1 MAYEYLTM
9 VTSFVMFFMI
19 GVTLSIHPASIMVG
33 SNTYIESQSKW
44 TRWNGYII
52 FVLLLFVMDLFL
64 TNAVYLAFY
73 DIYGNLMNIGHLDV
87 DFMDIFFSESFQ
99 VIVAIIFLLVLFQV
113 LGLVDVAHGE
123 RNLSFYYSQVESG
136 KDQPSL
142 MERYMEGEKV
152 SLGASIIGLLYMLW
166 MIKRSMWTYIVC
178 VVWFKVLAMLVNVLV
193 SPVINRIMHENNEL
207 STHLL
212 LDPYII
218 SYVVAG
224 FLWGHVALHH
234 DFSKLSGLAKSVAIS
249 LVPRLSVLVGA
260 VLFIA
265 LALAIILV
273 PITWDIVVDI
283 LTSK

>member
-9 VTSFVMFFMI
+9 VTSFIMFFMI

-99 VIVAIIFLLVLFQV
+99 VIVAIMFLLVLFQV

-136 KDQPSL
+136 KDQPSW
-142 MERYMEGEKV
+142 MERYMESEKG

-234 DFSKLSGLAKSVAIS
+234 DFSKLSGLAKSVVIS

>member
-9 VTSFVMFFMI
+9 VTSFITFFMI

-33 SNTYIESQSKW
+33 TNTYIESQSKW

-52 FVLLLFVMDLFL
+52 FVLILFVMDLFL

-73 DIYGNLMNIGHLDV
+73 DIYGNLMNIGQLDV
-87 DFMDIFFSESFQ
+87 NFMDIFFSESFQ
-99 VIVAIIFLLVLFQV
+99 VVVAVLFLLVVFQV

-123 RNLSFYYSQVESG
+123 RNLSFYYSQVETG
-136 KDQPSL
+136 KKSPSW
-142 MERYMEGEKV
+142 MERYMESEKGSV
-152 SLGASIIGLLYMLW
+152 GASIIGLLYMLW
-166 MIKRSMWTYIVC
+166 MTKGSMWTYIVC

-193 SPVINRIMHENNEL
+193 SPVINRIMHTNNEL
-207 STHLL
+207 ATYVI

-218 SYVVAG
+218 SYVLAG
-224 FLWGHVALHH
+224 FLWGYVALHH
-234 DFSKLSGLAKSVAIS
+234 DLSKASRLAKSVVIS

-260 VLFIA
+260 VLFIG
-265 LALAIILV
+265 LSLAIIFV
-273 PITWDIVVDI
+273 PITWDVVVDV

>member
-1 MAYEYLTM
+1 MVYEYLTM

-99 VIVAIIFLLVLFQV
+99 VIVAIMFLLVLFQV
-113 LGLVDVAHGE
+113 LGFVDVAHGE

-136 KDQPSL
+136 KDQPSW
-142 MERYMEGEKV
+142 MERYMEGEKG
-152 SLGASIIGLLYMLW
+152 SLGESIIGLLYMLW
-166 MIKRSMWTYIVC
+166 MTKRSMWTYIVC

-273 PITWDIVVDI
+273 PITWNIVVDI

>member
-1 MAYEYLTM
+1 M
-9 VTSFVMFFMI
+9 VTSFITFFMI

-33 SNTYIESQSKW
+33 TNTYIESQSKW

-52 FVLLLFVMDLFL
+52 FILLLFVMDLFL

-73 DIYGNLMNIGHLDV
+73 DIYGNLSSVDYLNF
-87 DFMDIFFSESFQ
+87 DFMDVFFSESFQ
-99 VIVAIIFLLVLFQV
+99 IVVVVLFLLVLFQV
-113 LGLVDVAHGE
+113 LGLFDVAHGE

-136 KDQPSL
+136 KEPPSW
-142 MERYMEGEKV
+142 MERYMERGKG
-152 SLGASIIGLLYMLW
+152 SLGASIIGYLYMLW
-166 MIKRSMWTYIVC
+166 MTKRSLWTYIVC

-193 SPVINRIMHENNEL
+193 SPVINRIMHTNNEL
-207 STHLL
+207 ATHVI

-218 SYVVAG
+218 SYILAG

-234 DFSKLSGLAKSVAIS
+234 DLSEAYRLAKSVVIS

-260 VLFIA
+260 VLFIG
-265 LALAIILV
+265 LSLAIIFV
-273 PITWDIVVDI
+273 PITWDVVVDV

>member
-9 VTSFVMFFMI
+9 VTSFIMFFMI

-99 VIVAIIFLLVLFQV
+99 VIVAIMFLLVLFQV

-123 RNLSFYYSQVESG
+123 RNLFFYYSQVESG
-136 KDQPSL
+136 KNQPSW
-142 MERYMEGEKV
+142 MERYIEGEKG

-166 MIKRSMWTYIVC
+166 MTKRSMWTYIVC
-178 VVWFKVLAMLVNVLV
+178 VVWFKGLAMLVNVLV

>member
-9 VTSFVMFFMI
+9 VISFIMFFMI

-52 FVLLLFVMDLFL
+52 FVLLLFVMDQFL

-99 VIVAIIFLLVLFQV
+99 VIVAIMFLLVLFQV

-123 RNLSFYYSQVESG
+123 RNLSFYYSQVEAG
-136 KDQPSL
+136 KDQPSW
-142 MERYMEGEKV
+142 MERYMESEKG

-166 MIKRSMWTYIVC
+166 MTKRSMWTYIVC
-178 VVWFKVLAMLVNVLV
+178 VMWFKVLAMLVNVLV

-234 DFSKLSGLAKSVAIS
+234 DFSKLSGLAKSVVIS

>member
-1 MAYEYLTM
+1 M
-9 VTSFVMFFMI
+9 VTSFIMFFMI

-33 SNTYIESQSKW
+33 TNTYIESQGKW
-44 TRWNGYII
+44 TRWNGYTI

-73 DIYGNLMNIGHLDV
+73 DIYGNLMNIGRLDV

-99 VIVAIIFLLVLFQV
+99 VIVAIVFLLVLFQV
-113 LGLVDVAHGE
+113 LGLVDIAHGE
-123 RNLSFYYSQVESG
+123 RNLSFYYSQVEAG
-136 KDQPSL
+136 KEQPSW
-142 MERYMEGEKV
+142 MERYMESEKG

-166 MIKRSMWTYIVC
+166 MTKRSLWTYIIC
-178 VVWFKVLAMLVNVLV
+178 AVWLKVLAMLVNVLV
-193 SPVINRIMHENNEL
+193 SPVINRIMHENHEL

-212 LDPYII
+212 LDPYVV

-234 DFSKLSGLAKSVAIS
+234 DFSKVSGLAKSVLIS

-260 VLFIA
+260 VLFIG

-273 PITWDIVVDI
+273 PITWDVVVDV

>member
-9 VTSFVMFFMI
+9 VTSFITFFMI

-33 SNTYIESQSKW
+33 TNTYIESQSKW

-73 DIYGNLMNIGHLDV
+73 DIYGNLSSVDYLNF
-87 DFMDIFFSESFQ
+87 DFMDVFFSESFQ
-99 VIVAIIFLLVLFQV
+99 IVVVVLFLLVLFQV

-123 RNLSFYYSQVESG
+123 RNLSFYYSQVETG
-136 KDQPSL
+136 KKPPSW
-142 MERYMEGEKV
+142 MERYLESEKG

-166 MIKRSMWTYIVC
+166 MTKRSMWTYIVC

-193 SPVINRIMHENNEL
+193 SPVINRIMHTNNEL
-207 STHLL
+207 ATHVI

-218 SYVVAG
+218 SYVLAG

-234 DFSKLSGLAKSVAIS
+234 DLSEAYRLAKSVVIS

-260 VLFIA
+260 VLFIG
-265 LALAIILV
+265 LSLAIIFV
-273 PITWDIVVDI
+273 PITWDVVVDV

>member
-73 DIYGNLMNIGHLDV
+73 DIYGNLMNIGRLDV
-87 DFMDIFFSESFQ
+87 DFMDIFFSESLQ
-99 VIVAIIFLLVLFQV
+99 VIVAIMFLLVLFQV

-136 KDQPSL
+136 KDQPSW
-142 MERYMEGEKV
+142 MERYMEGEKG

-166 MIKRSMWTYIVC
+166 MTKRSMWTYIVC

-234 DFSKLSGLAKSVAIS
+234 DFSKLSSLAKSVAIS

>member
-9 VTSFVMFFMI
+9 VTSFITFFMI

-33 SNTYIESQSKW
+33 TNTYIESQTKW

-52 FVLLLFVMDLFL
+52 FVLLLFVMDIFL

-73 DIYGNLMNIGHLDV
+73 DIYGNLSSVDYLNF
-87 DFMDIFFSESFQ
+87 DFMDVFFSESFQ
-99 VIVAIIFLLVLFQV
+99 IVVGVLFLLVLFQV

-136 KDQPSL
+136 KEPPSW
-142 MERYMEGEKV
+142 MERYMERGKG
-152 SLGASIIGLLYMLW
+152 SLGASIIGYLYMLW
-166 MIKRSMWTYIVC
+166 MTKRSLWTYIVC

-193 SPVINRIMHENNEL
+193 SPVINRIMHTNNEL
-207 STHLL
+207 ATHVI

-218 SYVVAG
+218 SYILAG

-234 DFSKLSGLAKSVAIS
+234 DLSEAYRLAKSVVIS

-260 VLFIA
+260 VLFIG
-265 LALAIILV
+265 LSLAIIFV
-273 PITWDIVVDI
+273 PITWDVVVDV

>member
-1 MAYEYLTM
+1 M
-9 VTSFVMFFMI
+9 VTSFITFFMI

-33 SNTYIESQSKW
+33 TNTYIESQSKW

-52 FVLLLFVMDLFL
+52 FVLILFVMDLFL

-73 DIYGNLMNIGHLDV
+73 DIYGNLMNIGQLDV
-87 DFMDIFFSESFQ
+87 NFMDIFFSESFQ
-99 VIVAIIFLLVLFQV
+99 VVVAVLFLLVVFQV

-123 RNLSFYYSQVESG
+123 RNLSFYYSQVETG
-136 KDQPSL
+136 KKSPSW
-142 MERYMEGEKV
+142 MERYMESEKG
-152 SLGASIIGLLYMLW
+152 SLGASIIGHLYMLW
-166 MIKRSMWTYIVC
+166 MTKRSMWTYIVC

-193 SPVINRIMHENNEL
+193 SPVINRIMHTNNEL
-207 STHLL
+207 ATHVI

-218 SYVVAG
+218 SYVLAG

-234 DFSKLSGLAKSVAIS
+234 DLSKAYRWAKSIVIS

-260 VLFIA
+260 VLFIG
-265 LALAIILV
+265 LSLAIIFV
-273 PITWDIVVDI
+273 PITWDVVVNV

>member
-9 VTSFVMFFMI
+9 VTSFIMFFMI

-99 VIVAIIFLLVLFQV
+99 VIVAIMFLLVLFQV
-113 LGLVDVAHGE
+113 LGLVNVAHGE

-136 KDQPSL
+136 KNQPSW
-142 MERYMEGEKV
+142 MERYMEGEKG

-166 MIKRSMWTYIVC
+166 MTKRSMWTYIVC

-234 DFSKLSGLAKSVAIS
+234 DFSKLSGLAKSVVIS

>member
-9 VTSFVMFFMI
+9 VTSFITFFMI

-33 SNTYIESQSKW
+33 TNTYIESQSKW

-64 TNAVYLAFY
+64 SNAVYLAFY
-73 DIYGNLMNIGHLDV
+73 DIYGNLSSVDYLNF
-87 DFMDIFFSESFQ
+87 DFMDVFFSESFQ
-99 VIVAIIFLLVLFQV
+99 IVVVVLFLLVLFQV

-136 KDQPSL
+136 KEPPSW
-142 MERYMEGEKV
+142 MERYMESEKG

-166 MIKRSMWTYIVC
+166 MTKRSMWTYIVC

-193 SPVINRIMHENNEL
+193 SPVINRIMHTNNEL
-207 STHLL
+207 ATHVI

-218 SYVVAG
+218 SYILAG

-234 DFSKLSGLAKSVAIS
+234 DLSEAYRLAKSVVIS

-260 VLFIA
+260 VLFIG
-265 LALAIILV
+265 LSLAIIFV
-273 PITWDIVVDI
+273 PITWDVVVDV

>member
-1 MAYEYLTM
+1 
-9 VTSFVMFFMI
+9 MI

-33 SNTYIESQSKW
+33 TNTYIESQGKW

-52 FVLLLFVMDLFL
+52 FVLLLLVMDLFL
-64 TNAVYLAFY
+64 TNAIYLAFY

-87 DFMDIFFSESFQ
+87 NFMDIFFSESFQ
-99 VIVAIIFLLVLFQV
+99 VIVAILFLLVVFQV
-113 LGLVDVAHGE
+113 LGLVDIAHGE
-123 RNLSFYYSQVESG
+123 RNLSFYYSQVEAG
-136 KDQPSL
+136 KGQPSW
-142 MERYMEGEKV
+142 MERYMEAEKG
-152 SLGASIIGLLYMLW
+152 SLRASIIGLLYMLW
-166 MIKRSMWTYIVC
+166 MTKRSLWTYIVC

-193 SPVINRIMHENNEL
+193 SPVINRIMHESNEL
-207 STHLL
+207 STHVL

-234 DFSKLSGLAKSVAIS
+234 DFSKISGLAKSVVIS

-260 VLFIA
+260 LLFIG

-273 PITWDIVVDI
+273 PITWDVVVNV

>member
-9 VTSFVMFFMI
+9 VTSFIMFFMI

-33 SNTYIESQSKW
+33 TNTYIESQSKW

-99 VIVAIIFLLVLFQV
+99 VIVAIMFLLVLFQV

-123 RNLSFYYSQVESG
+123 RNLSFYYSQVEAG
-136 KDQPSL
+136 KEQPSW
-142 MERYMEGEKV
+142 MERYIEREKG

-166 MIKRSMWTYIVC
+166 MTKRSMWTYIVC
-178 VVWFKVLAMLVNVLV
+178 VVWFKILAMLVNVLV

-234 DFSKLSGLAKSVAIS
+234 DVTKVSRLASSMAIS
-249 LVPRLSVLVGA
+249 LIPRLTVLVGA
-260 VLFIA
+260 VFFIG
-265 LALAIILV
+265 LALIIIMV
-273 PITWDIVVDI
+273 PITWDGVLDA
-283 LTSK
+283 LTKK

>member
-9 VTSFVMFFMI
+9 VTSFIMFFMI

-33 SNTYIESQSKW
+33 SNTYIELQSKW

-99 VIVAIIFLLVLFQV
+99 VIVAIMFLLVLFQV

-123 RNLSFYYSQVESG
+123 RNLSFYYSQVEAG
-136 KDQPSL
+136 KEQPSW
-142 MERYMEGEKV
+142 MERYIEREKG

-166 MIKRSMWTYIVC
+166 MTKRSMWTYIVC
-178 VVWFKVLAMLVNVLV
+178 VVWFKILAMLVNVLV

-234 DFSKLSGLAKSVAIS
+234 DVTKVSRLASSMAIS
-249 LVPRLSVLVGA
+249 LIPRLTVLVGA
-260 VLFIA
+260 VFFIG
-265 LALAIILV
+265 LALIIIMV
-273 PITWDIVVDI
+273 PITWDGVLDA
-283 LTSK
+283 LTKK

>member
-1 MAYEYLTM
+1 MAYEFLTM
-9 VTSFVMFFMI
+9 VTSFIIFFMI

-33 SNTYIESQSKW
+33 TNTYIESQSKW

-73 DIYGNLMNIGHLDV
+73 DIYGNLSSVDYLNF
-87 DFMDIFFSESFQ
+87 DFMDVFFSESFQ
-99 VIVAIIFLLVLFQV
+99 IVVVVLFLLVLFQV

-136 KDQPSL
+136 KEPPSW
-142 MERYMEGEKV
+142 MERYMERGKG
-152 SLGASIIGLLYMLW
+152 SLGASIIGYLYMLW
-166 MIKRSMWTYIVC
+166 MTKRSLWTYIVC

-193 SPVINRIMHENNEL
+193 SPVINRIMHTNNEL
-207 STHLL
+207 ATHVI

-218 SYVVAG
+218 SYILAG

-234 DFSKLSGLAKSVAIS
+234 DLSEAYRLAKSVVIS

-260 VLFIA
+260 VLFIG
-265 LALAIILV
+265 LSLAIIFV
-273 PITWDIVVDI
+273 PITWDVVVDV

>member
-9 VTSFVMFFMI
+9 VTSFITFFMI

-33 SNTYIESQSKW
+33 TNTYIESQSKW

-73 DIYGNLMNIGHLDV
+73 DIYGNLSSVDYLNF
-87 DFMDIFFSESFQ
+87 DFMDVFFSESFQ
-99 VIVAIIFLLVLFQV
+99 IVVGVLFLLVLFQV

-136 KDQPSL
+136 KEPPSW
-142 MERYMEGEKV
+142 MERYMERGKG
-152 SLGASIIGLLYMLW
+152 SLGASIIGYLYMLW
-166 MIKRSMWTYIVC
+166 MTKRSMWTYIVC

-193 SPVINRIMHENNEL
+193 SPVINRIMHTNNEL
-207 STHLL
+207 ATHVI

-218 SYVVAG
+218 SYILAG

-234 DFSKLSGLAKSVAIS
+234 DLSEAYRLAKSVVIS

-260 VLFIA
+260 VLFIG
-265 LALAIILV
+265 LSLAIIFV
-273 PITWDIVVDI
+273 PITWDVVVDV

>member
-9 VTSFVMFFMI
+9 VTSFIMFFMI

-33 SNTYIESQSKW
+33 MNTYIESQSKW
-44 TRWNGYII
+44 TRWNSYII
-52 FVLLLFVMDLFL
+52 FVLLLFVMDIFL

-73 DIYGNLMNIGHLDV
+73 DIYGNLMNIGHLNV

-99 VIVAIIFLLVLFQV
+99 LVIAVLFLLVLFQV

-123 RNLSFYYSQVESG
+123 RNLSFYYSQVEVG
-136 KDQPSL
+136 KAPLSW
-142 MERYMEGEKV
+142 MERYMESEKG

-166 MIKRSMWTYIVC
+166 MTKRSMWTYIVC

-207 STHLL
+207 ATHVI
-212 LDPYII
+212 LDPYVI

-224 FLWGHVALHH
+224 FLWGHVVLHH
-234 DFSKLSGLAKSVAIS
+234 DLSKASRLAKSVVIS

-260 VLFIA
+260 LLFIG
-265 LALAIILV
+265 LALAIILM
-273 PITWDIVVDI
+273 PITWDVVVDV

>member
-99 VIVAIIFLLVLFQV
+99 VIVAIMFLLVLFQV

-136 KDQPSL
+136 KDQPSW
-142 MERYMEGEKV
+142 MERYMEGEKG

-166 MIKRSMWTYIVC
+166 MTKRSMWTYFVC

>member
-9 VTSFVMFFMI
+9 VTSFIMFFMI

-99 VIVAIIFLLVLFQV
+99 VIVAIMFLLVLFQV

-123 RNLSFYYSQVESG
+123 RNLFFYYSQVESG
-136 KDQPSL
+136 KNQPSW
-142 MERYMEGEKV
+142 MERYIEGEKG

-166 MIKRSMWTYIVC
+166 MTKRSMWTYIVC

>member
-99 VIVAIIFLLVLFQV
+99 VIVAIMFLLVLFQV

-123 RNLSFYYSQVESG
+123 RNLSFYYSQVELG
-136 KDQPSL
+136 KDQPSW
-142 MERYMEGEKV
+142 MERYMEGEKG

-166 MIKRSMWTYIVC
+166 MTKRSMWTYIVC
-178 VVWFKVLAMLVNVLV
+178 VMWFKVLAMLVNILV
-193 SPVINRIMHENNEL
+193 SPVINRVMHENNEL

>member
-9 VTSFVMFFMI
+9 VTSFIMFFMI

-99 VIVAIIFLLVLFQV
+99 VIVAIMFLLVLFQV

-136 KDQPSL
+136 KDQPSW
-142 MERYMEGEKV
+142 MERYMESEKG

-166 MIKRSMWTYIVC
+166 MTKRSMWTYIVC

-207 STHLL
+207 STYLL

>member
-9 VTSFVMFFMI
+9 VTSFIMFFMI

-99 VIVAIIFLLVLFQV
+99 VIVAIMFLLVLFQV
-113 LGLVDVAHGE
+113 LGFVDVAHGE

-136 KDQPSL
+136 KNQPSW
-142 MERYMEGEKV
+142 MERYMEGEKG

-166 MIKRSMWTYIVC
+166 MTKRSMWTYIVC

>member
-1 MAYEYLTM
+1 
-9 VTSFVMFFMI
+9 MFFMI

-33 SNTYIESQSKW
+33 MNTYIESQSKW
-44 TRWNGYII
+44 TRWNSYII
-52 FVLLLFVMDLFL
+52 FVLLLFVMDIFL

-73 DIYGNLMNIGHLDV
+73 DIYGNLMNIGHLNV

-99 VIVAIIFLLVLFQV
+99 LVIAVLFLLVLFQV

-123 RNLSFYYSQVESG
+123 RNLSFYYSQVEVG
-136 KDQPSL
+136 KAPLSW
-142 MERYMEGEKV
+142 MERYMESEKG

-166 MIKRSMWTYIVC
+166 MTKRSMWTYIVC

-207 STHLL
+207 ATHVI
-212 LDPYII
+212 LDPYVI

-224 FLWGHVALHH
+224 FLWGHVVLHH
-234 DFSKLSGLAKSVAIS
+234 DLSKDSRLVKSVVIS

-260 VLFIA
+260 LLFIG
-265 LALAIILV
+265 LALAIILM
-273 PITWDIVVDI
+273 PITWDVVVDV

>member
-9 VTSFVMFFMI
+9 VASFTICFMM
-19 GVTLSIHPASIMVG
+19 GVTLSLQPASIIVG
-33 SNTYIESQSKW
+33 THTHLREQSKW
-44 TRWNGYII
+44 TRWNGYIM

-87 DFMDIFFSESFQ
+87 DFMDIFFSESLQ
-99 VIVAIIFLLVLFQV
+99 VIVAIMFLLVLFQV
-113 LGLVDVAHGE
+113 LGIVDVAHGE
-123 RNLSFYYSQVESG
+123 RNLSFHYSQVEAG
-136 KDQPSL
+136 KDQPSW
-142 MERYMEGEKV
+142 MERYMEGEKG

-166 MIKRSMWTYIVC
+166 MTKRSMWTYIVC

>member
-9 VTSFVMFFMI
+9 VTSFIMFFMI
-19 GVTLSIHPASIMVG
+19 GVILSIHPASIMVG

-99 VIVAIIFLLVLFQV
+99 VIVAIMFLLVLFQV
-113 LGLVDVAHGE
+113 LGLVDIAHGE

-136 KDQPSL
+136 KNQPSW
-142 MERYMEGEKV
+142 MERYMEGEKG

-166 MIKRSMWTYIVC
+166 MTKRSMWTYIVC
-178 VVWFKVLAMLVNVLV
+178 IVWFKVLAMLVNVLV

>member
-1 MAYEYLTM
+1 
-9 VTSFVMFFMI
+9 MFFMI

-52 FVLLLFVMDLFL
+52 FVLLLFVMDQFL

-99 VIVAIIFLLVLFQV
+99 VIVAIMFLLVLFQV

-136 KDQPSL
+136 KDQPSW
-142 MERYMEGEKV
+142 MERYMEGEKG

-166 MIKRSMWTYIVC
+166 MTKRSMWTYIVC

-234 DFSKLSGLAKSVAIS
+234 DFSKLSGLAKSVVIS

>member
-9 VTSFVMFFMI
+9 VTSFITFFMI

-33 SNTYIESQSKW
+33 TNTYIESQSKW

-64 TNAVYLAFY
+64 TNAIYLAFY
-73 DIYGNLMNIGHLDV
+73 DIYGNLKNIGHLGV
-87 DFMDIFFSESFQ
+87 DFMDVFFSESFQ
-99 VIVAIIFLLVLFQV
+99 VIVAVLFLLVLFQV
-113 LGLVDVAHGE
+113 LGLVDIAHGE
-123 RNLSFYYSQVESG
+123 RNLSFYYSQVEEG
-136 KDQPSL
+136 KEQPSW
-142 MERYMEGEKV
+142 MERYMEREKG
-152 SLGASIIGLLYMLW
+152 SLGASIIGVLYMLW
-166 MIKRSMWTYIVC
+166 MTKRSLWTYIVC
-178 VVWFKVLAMLVNVLV
+178 AVWFKVLAVLVNVLV
-193 SPVINRIMHENNEL
+193 SPVINRIMHKNNEL

-212 LDPYII
+212 LDPYIV

-234 DFSKLSGLAKSVAIS
+234 DLSKVSGFAKSIVIS

-273 PITWDIVVDI
+273 PITWDVVVDV

>member
-9 VTSFVMFFMI
+9 VTSFIMFFMI

-99 VIVAIIFLLVLFQV
+99 VIVAIMFLLVLFQV

-136 KDQPSL
+136 KNQPSW
-142 MERYMEGEKV
+142 MERYMEGAKG

-166 MIKRSMWTYIVC
+166 MTKRSMWTYIVC

-234 DFSKLSGLAKSVAIS
+234 DFSKLSGLAKSIAIS

>member
-9 VTSFVMFFMI
+9 VTSFIMFFMI

-33 SNTYIESQSKW
+33 SNTYIELQSKW
-44 TRWNGYII
+44 IRWNGYII

-64 TNAVYLAFY
+64 TNAIYLAFY

-99 VIVAIIFLLVLFQV
+99 VIVAIMFLLVLFQV

-123 RNLSFYYSQVESG
+123 RNLFFYYSQVESG
-136 KDQPSL
+136 KNQPSW
-142 MERYMEGEKV
+142 MERYIEGEKG

-166 MIKRSMWTYIVC
+166 MTKRSMWTYIVC

>member
-1 MAYEYLTM
+1 
-9 VTSFVMFFMI
+9 MFFMI

-33 SNTYIESQSKW
+33 TNTYIESQSKW

-64 TNAVYLAFY
+64 TNAIYLAFY
-73 DIYGNLMNIGHLDV
+73 DIYGNLMNIGYLDV

-99 VIVAIIFLLVLFQV
+99 VVVAVLFLLVVFQV

-123 RNLSFYYSQVESG
+123 RNLSFHYSQVEEG
-136 KDQPSL
+136 KEPPSW
-142 MERYMEGEKV
+142 MERYMEGEKG

-166 MIKRSMWTYIVC
+166 MTKGSMWTYIVC

-193 SPVINRIMHENNEL
+193 SPVINRIMHTNNEL
-207 STHLL
+207 ATHVI

-218 SYVVAG
+218 SYVLAG

-234 DFSKLSGLAKSVAIS
+234 DLSKAYRWAKSIVIS

-260 VLFIA
+260 VLFIG
-265 LALAIILV
+265 LSLAIIFV
-273 PITWDIVVDI
+273 PITWDVVVDV